1 MTDSQN
7 ASLVLSLL
15 ARDMAVTRKFY
26 EALGF
31 CLSGG
36 SPDSGWMEL
45 KFGSA
50 RLQFYTEAPIGTL
63 GTPSFSGT
71 IYLRVSNVD
80 SIADALKADFAFE
93 WGPETMDYGVR
104 EFALRDP
111 SGYLL
116 AFSAP
121 A

>member
-1 MTDSQN
+1 MSNSQS
-7 ASLVLSLL
+7 ALLVLSLL
-15 ARDMAVTRKFY
+15 ARDLTETKKFY
-26 EALGF
+26 EAVGF

-36 SPDSGWMEL
+36 APESGWMEL

-50 RLQFYTEAPIGTL
+50 RLQFYAEAPIGTL
-63 GTPSFSGT
+63 GIPSFSGT

-80 SIADALKADFAFE
+80 RIAEALKADFAFE
-93 WGPETMDYGVR
+93 WGPETMDYGLR